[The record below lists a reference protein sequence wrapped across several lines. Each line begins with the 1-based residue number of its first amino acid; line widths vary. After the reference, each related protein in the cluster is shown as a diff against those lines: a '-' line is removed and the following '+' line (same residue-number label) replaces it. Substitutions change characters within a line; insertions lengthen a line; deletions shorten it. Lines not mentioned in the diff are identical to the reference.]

1 MTIGDRIKKRR
12 EDLGMS
18 QEELASKCGYKSR
31 SSINKIEKDGRELPS
46 NKISLIAKALR
57 TSPAYLMGWTD
68 KEKEN
73 KISLTHNEETHIEK
87 YRKLSDSNK
96 KDVDDFMDFRLH
108 KEQQDYNKK
117 QYLKVARGKGEELV
131 SDEDFDK
138 MIENSTEVKGDDD
151 LV

>member
-1 MTIGDRIKKRR
+1 MKYEIGKRIKYFR
-12 EDLGMS
+12 EK
-18 QEELASKCGYKSR
+18 E
-31 SSINKIEKDGRELPS
+31 
-46 NKISLIAKALR
+46 KISQKDLANKLNISNARLSNWEKGINRPDADFIADIC
-57 TSPAYLMGWTD
+57 TSL
-68 KEKEN
+68 
-73 KISLTHNEETHIEK
+73 KITADELLGIDVNSKQINVSKNELKHLNN

-108 KEQQDYNKK
+108 KEQQDYNRK

-131 SDEDFDK
+131 SDEDIDK